1 MTPYDLLRARINEL
15 LPERLELKFGCEI
28 DVLGQWCDRM
38 TVLYECSKC
47 RRHKTTA
54 GCEKYEGD
62 CDYDDAVCALQDQ
75 YLDCPLEWVVKTSDI
90 ETILGPELT
99 ITDVLR
105 ALNTPGNY
113 VRLEPDGWL
122 RNIIG
127 VGIIK
132 MPFNLTAPLSDP
144 SNAPACEAVLKLLDS
159 EKV

>member
-15 LPERLELKFGCEI
+15 LPGRLELKFGCEVKARDAFGSGFHATKDPSGI
-28 DVLGQWCDRM
+28 FTAIMPDNTGAWLFPDGRGGFCREKKDVLWKWH
-38 TVLYECSKC
+38 TVLG
-47 RRHKTTA
+47 A
-54 GCEKYEGD
+54 
-62 CDYDDAVCALQDQ
+62 
-75 YLDCPLEWVVKTSDI
+75 P
-90 ETILGPELT
+90 LT

-132 MPFNLTAPLSDP
+132 MPFNLTAPLSDS
-144 SNAPACEAVLKLLDS
+144 SNAAACEAVLALLDS
-159 EKV
+159 KKV